1 MKIYHAIHENSPDI
15 SIQDKEKM
23 AILKLV
29 EVGKFIKNVGIR
41 DGQFYVLADDATDE
55 VYLEYREAMHNIDLA
70 MRKKIDI
77 RLMNEK
83 AMEYHNKKNIAMQKF
98 METPRD

>member
-1 MKIYHAIHENSPDI
+1 MKIYHAIHEDSPDI

-29 EVGKFIKNVGIR
+29 DVGKYIKNVGIR
-41 DGQFYVLADDATDE
+41 DGQFYVIADDATDE
-55 VYLEYREAMHNIDLA
+55 VYLEYREAMHNINLA

>member
-1 MKIYHAIHENSPDI
+1 
-15 SIQDKEKM
+15 
-23 AILKLV
+23 
-29 EVGKFIKNVGIR
+29 
-41 DGQFYVLADDATDE
+41 
-55 VYLEYREAMHNIDLA
+55 MHNIDLA

-98 METPRD
+98 METPRG